1 MRSARLPCLTAN
13 SFPGVLKL
21 LPTKP
26 VKNLYRIGAWLF
38 PSCISEAGLRL
49 ALACLAVS
57 GSARADDV
65 GLFTDIEHYR
75 LAHESQI
82 VSELAELT
90 RMRSVAADQAG
101 LAAAADLLVKRLKE
115 RGFDAK
121 QWTGAPGSA
130 PLVFGAFNGSAAKRT
145 VVFYAHYDG
154 QPVTPSQWNSD
165 PFVPT
170 MRSGPLGSAAH
181 DIDWSSVHSP
191 FEAGWRLFGR
201 AVADDK
207 ASVVAFLAAF
217 DALQA
222 AGRRP
227 SINIKVVWEGEEEA
241 GSPHLAQI
249 LRDHA
254 ALLGS
259 DLWLIGDA
267 PVHQSGRAMLYFG
280 ARGIVALRMTVYG
293 PVKALHD
300 GHYGNWVPNPAAMAA
315 QLIAQM
321 RAEDGTILIAGLKEN
336 VRPLT
341 PEERAAL
348 ARLPDIDATLKR
360 EFGIASSEGHEDLA
374 VSLMRTAL
382 NVRGLA
388 AGQVGDASANA
399 IPTEAEI
406 SIDFRLVPDQT
417 PAMVRTAVERFLQ
430 SRGWTLVA
438 GAPDEA
444 TRLAHARLVRL
455 EWEPGYPALRSSVST
470 PAARAVIAT
479 ASAAARA
486 PVAVMPMMGASVPL
500 YLFAEIFHEPV
511 IGLPIVNYDDNQHAA
526 NENLRLGNLWDG
538 IQTYAFMMS
547 ELNW

>member
-1 MRSARLPCLTAN
+1 M
-13 SFPGVLKL
+13 KL
-21 LPTKP
+21 FTTKP
-26 VKNLYRIGAWLF
+26 VKRLS
-38 PSCISEAGLRL
+38 SCISQAALPL

-57 GSARADDV
+57 GASRADDV
-65 GLFTDIEHYR
+65 GLSTDVEHYR
-75 LAHESQI
+75 LAHEAQI
-82 VSELAELT
+82 VGELAELT
-90 RMRSVAADQAG
+90 RVRSVAADPAG

-115 RGFDAK
+115 RGFEAMK
-121 QWTGAPGSA
+121 WTVGAGSA
-130 PLVFGAFNGSAAKRT
+130 PLVFGRLNGSAAKRT

-154 QPVTPSQWNSD
+154 QPVTPSQWDSD
-165 PFVPT
+165 PFIPT
-170 MRSGPLGSAAH
+170 MRSGPPGSGAH
-181 DIDWSSVHSP
+181 DIDWATLHPP
-191 FEAGWRLFGR
+191 FEPEWRLFGR

-207 ASVVAFLAAF
+207 ASIEALLAAF
-217 DALQA
+217 DALRA
-222 AGRRP
+222 AGRKP
-227 SINIKVVWEGEEEA
+227 SVNIKVVWEGEEEA
-241 GSPHLAQI
+241 GSPHLAQM
-249 LRDHA
+249 LRDHR

-267 PVHQSGRAMLYFG
+267 PVHQSGQAMLYFG
-280 ARGIVALRMTVYG
+280 ARGIVALRITVYG

-321 RAEDGTILIAGLKEN
+321 RAEDGTILIPGLEEQ

-341 PEERAAL
+341 PEERAAI
-348 ARLPDIDATLKR
+348 ARLPNIDATLKR
-360 EFGIASSEGHEDLA
+360 EFGIGSSEGQEGLA
-374 VSLMRTAL
+374 ASLMRPAL
-382 NVRGLA
+382 NVRGLR
-388 AGQVGDASANA
+388 AGQVGDASASA
-399 IPTEAEI
+399 IPTDAEI

-417 PAMVRTAVERFLQ
+417 PQRVRAAVEHFLQ
-430 SRGWTLVA
+430 SKGWTLVA
-438 GAPDEA
+438 SAPDEA

-500 YLFAEIFHEPV
+500 YLFAEIFQEPV

-547 ELNW
+547 NLKW